1 MTKNFDDVEDDLGRE
16 AHIFARLLFS
26 FLQRVKDRTLGHTIF
41 ANLSI
46 VYRVAILDLSVLNIS
61 LHICA
66 EKDATNLAQRLL
78 KNGAETNGLDFV
90 GSTPLHRA
98 AEHGHVDVVRLLL
111 DNHADVGIRDDLSR
125 TPLHAALLQKAKS
138 SKEVVSLLVKRNVD
152 IEAKDYKRQT
162 ALCAAIRSGS
172 LIIARYLL
180 QRGADVEAKFNNDA
194 GGTLLFDAA
203 GRGHKSGVQLL
214 LDEGANIEAINKNGD
229 IALNVA
235 VSRVGHSATQV
246 LLEYHANPRHS
257 NFHGSTALHLAV
269 ASPSMSIARSLLEA
283 GANVDATDND
293 GQSPLH
299 RTVIEGEEV
308 HERILRLLI
317 DHTAQV
323 EIQDNDGNTPLHY
336 AVLHERLKWYG
347 SFSAQ
352 KLICEH
358 QIGKDRHHT
367 K

>member
-1 MTKNFDDVEDDLGRE
+1 MTKNFDDVEDDLRRE

-26 FLQRVKDRTLGHTIF
+26 FPQRVKDRAIGPTIF

-46 VYRVAILDLSVLNIS
+46 VYRAAILDLSVLNMELFNHELIVLDCEGYNFSS

-78 KNGAETNGLDFV
+78 ENGAEINGLDFV

-111 DNHADVGIRDDLSR
+111 DNQADVGIRDDLSR
-125 TPLHAALLQKAKS
+125 TLLYAALLQKVKS

-152 IEAKDYKRQT
+152 IEAKDYKGQT

-172 LIIARYLL
+172 LIIARDLL

-229 IALNVA
+229 TALNFA
-235 VSRVGHSATQV
+235 VSRVGHSTTQV
-246 LLEYHANPRHS
+246 LLEYHADPRHS
-257 NFHGSTALHLAV
+257 NFHGSTALNSAV
-269 ASPSMSIARSLLEA
+269 ASPSISIARSLLEA

-299 RTVIEGEEV
+299 RTVIEREEV

-317 DHTAQV
+317 DHTA
-323 EIQDNDGNTPLHY
+323 
-336 AVLHERLKWYG
+336 
-347 SFSAQ
+347 
-352 KLICEH
+352 
-358 QIGKDRHHT
+358 
-367 K
+367 